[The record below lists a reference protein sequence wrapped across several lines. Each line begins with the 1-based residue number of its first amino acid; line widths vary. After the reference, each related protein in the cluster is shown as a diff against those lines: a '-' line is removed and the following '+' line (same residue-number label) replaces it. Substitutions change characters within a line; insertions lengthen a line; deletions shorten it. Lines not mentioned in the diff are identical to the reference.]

1 MYFGFHT
8 YNHLLILYGRKG
20 IHMMGLRAKFVI
32 LCMLLVLLVGLF
44 ILKLVVISHED
55 WVMIEEKYFPAN
67 DKKGAE
73 GIKSGEVIDE
83 NSSDPPCFMK
93 FDNGHTYKLDCDQY
107 LDFKIGEKVKIVSVE
122 NNYVKLRRK

>member
-1 MYFGFHT
+1 
-8 YNHLLILYGRKG
+8 
-20 IHMMGLRAKFVI
+20 MMGLRAKFVI
-32 LCMLLVLLVGLF
+32 LGMLLVLLVGLF
-44 ILKLVVISHED
+44 ILKLVVISQAD
-55 WVMIEEKYFPAN
+55 WVVIEEKYFPAN
-67 DKKGAE
+67 DRKGAE

-83 NSSDPPCFMK
+83 DSGVPSCSMK

>member
-1 MYFGFHT
+1 M
-8 YNHLLILYGRKG
+8 ILYGRKG

-32 LCMLLVLLVGLF
+32 LCMLLVLLMGLF

-107 LDFKIGEKVKIVSVE
+107 LDFKIGEQVKIVSVE

>member
-1 MYFGFHT
+1 M
-8 YNHLLILYGRKG
+8 ILYGRKG

-107 LDFKIGEKVKIVSVE
+107 LDFKIGEQVKIVSVE

>member
-1 MYFGFHT
+1 
-8 YNHLLILYGRKG
+8 
-20 IHMMGLRAKFVI
+20 MMGLRAKFVI
-32 LCMLLVLLVGLF
+32 LGILLVLLVGLL
-44 ILKLVVISHED
+44 ILKLVVISQED

-83 NSSDPPCFMK
+83 NSSDTSCFMK

>member
-1 MYFGFHT
+1 
-8 YNHLLILYGRKG
+8 
-20 IHMMGLRAKFVI
+20 MMGLRAKFAI
-32 LCMLLVLLVGLF
+32 LSMLLVLLAGLV
-44 ILKLVVISHED
+44 ILKLVVISPED

-83 NSSDPPCFMK
+83 NSSDPPCSMK

-107 LDFKIGEKVKIVSVE
+107 LDYKIGERVKIVSVE
-122 NNYVKLRRK
+122 NNYVKIRRK